1 MDFHVF
7 DGGKRVIGFQWAT
20 VTDRIEL
27 EGPSEAVEPETGPEP
42 LVFERGEEPT
52 VWVEDRT
59 PVTASAAAQAARDLW
74 IVCRRLCREL
84 RITVPELLK
93 LVAMCEKEHARHA
106 RMNRRLKVRAADMV
120 E

>member
-1 MDFHVF
+1 MEWRMSD
-7 DGGKRVIGFQWAT
+7 DGRRVIGFQWAEPK
-20 VTDRIEL
+20 DEFQL
-27 EGPSEAVEPETGPEP
+27 DGPSEAVEPETGPEP

-52 VWVEDRT
+52 TWAEDRA
-59 PVTASAAAQAARDLW
+59 PVTASTAAQAVRDLW

-93 LVAMCEKEHARHA
+93 LVAMCEKEHERHA

>member
-1 MDFHVF
+1 MVWRMSD
-7 DGGKRVIGFQWAT
+7 DGKRVIGFQWAEPK
-20 VTDRIEL
+20 DEFQL
-27 EGPSEAVEPETGPEP
+27 DGPSETVELETGPEP

-52 VWVEDRT
+52 VWIEDCT
-59 PVTASAAAQAARDLW
+59 PVTAAAAAQAARDLW

-93 LVAMCEKEHARHA
+93 LVGMCEKEHARRA